1 MLFREAR
8 VGTLL
13 GLTFALVLGGYA
25 LVSGGGI
32 HGGGLRLGLAIGS
45 ALVIIVICA
54 ATLGMLVPLTLNRLG
69 IDPAVATGPFVTT
82 AIDLIAIL
90 IYFSICGQILL
101 G

>member
-13 GLTFALVLGGYA
+13 GATFALVLGGYA
-25 LVSGGGI
+25 LV
-32 HGGGLRLGLAIGS
+32 RWWEQPMLGAAIAS
-45 ALVIIVICA
+45 ALIIIVICA
-54 ATLGMLVPLTLNRLG
+54 ATLGMLVPLTLNRLD

-90 IYFSICGQILL
+90 IYFSICGLIL